1 MVSESA
7 SADDPAVDKSMQA
20 TVDRDPIVY
29 QVTDAGVN
37 LSATLEGV
45 KFSRDSALN

>member
-1 MVSESA
+1 
-7 SADDPAVDKSMQA
+7 MQA
-20 TVDRDPIVY
+20 TVDRDPLVY
-29 QVTDAGVN
+29 QVTNAGVN